1 MLVENERFSASIFS
15 LFLYILFSL
24 YILTDLHAEAEGEDW
39 APVQLAYDPSDFLLA
54 VPGRYFL
61 FNVLGPVV
69 QS

>member
-1 MLVENERFSASIFS
+1 MFECLSVRF
-15 LFLYILFSL
+15 LHYLYIYFFSL

-39 APVQLAYDPSDFLLA
+39 APVELAYDPSFLLA